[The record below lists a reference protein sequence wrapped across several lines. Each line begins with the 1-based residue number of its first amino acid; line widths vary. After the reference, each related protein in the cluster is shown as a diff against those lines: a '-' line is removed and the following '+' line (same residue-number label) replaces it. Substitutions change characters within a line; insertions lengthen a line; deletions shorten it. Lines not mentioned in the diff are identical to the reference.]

1 LGALSRASRFVMVG
15 YLGRSRELFRSA
27 VFAAEFLDQSCAARI
42 FALVCVSPFTL
53 VLRRSGLQFSPMP
66 ASPPSQLVLSWVTIL
81 LGVWCMF
88 MYNGLA
94 QVAAAGE
101 VLPWGDGAPSK
112 DLPGRPS
119 HSPPA
124 VARQRSV
131 NMQSICDQDLP
142 GVWWGRGLIDPPCF
156 PFVTAS
162 HSGANKCIVPTTS
175 RRSSHPVRLRANR
188 NDLACDIHDKDGS
201 TFFRS
206 WVETFS
212 RNDGISESNLESC
225 TGFAVDRAR
234 AGLDYSTPMLRLV
247 SGEVD
252 VKWTQSRERANRLQY
267 LSNYHPR
274 RRPIYSIPSQT
285 WSGMGLDGGIRRC
298 CRLDFFH
305 TDTYFTENTW
315 ATFVDNL

>member
-124 VARQRSV
+124 VAKQRSV

-252 VKWTQSRERANRLQY
+252 VKWAQSLHEKEPTDFNISPTITLAVGR
-267 LSNYHPR
+267 
-274 RRPIYSIPSQT
+274 SIPY
-285 WSGMGLDGGIRRC
+285 LY
-298 CRLDFFH
+298 RLGVAWACMVGYGVAVDWIFSTRTH
-305 TDTYFTENTW
+305 T
-315 ATFVDNL
+315 LLRIHGQLC